1 MQYLLN
7 HGRNKME
14 KKTLVAPFDGLYIG
28 SESEV
33 ISNPYSGES
42 VLLDPLAVAV
52 YDTIKGA
59 EAIENYSMVR
69 KGLEWF
75 RKNYPEEYMVLLD

>member
-14 KKTLVAPFDGLYIG
+14 KKTLAAPFDGLYIG
-28 SESEV
+28 SEPEV

-59 EAIENYSMVR
+59 EATENYSMVR

-75 RKNYPEEYMVLLD
+75 RKHYPEEYMVLLD

>member
-1 MQYLLN
+1 M
-7 HGRNKME
+7 K
-14 KKTLVAPFDGLYIG
+14 KKTLVPPFEDLCIG
-28 SESEV
+28 SESKI

-59 EAIENYSMVR
+59 EVFEDYPMVR
-69 KGLEWF
+69 KGLDWF
-75 RKNYPEEYMVLLD
+75 RKHYPAEYMVLLD

>member
-7 HGRNKME
+7 HGRIKME
-14 KKTLVAPFDGLYIG
+14 KKTLAAPFDGLFIG
-28 SESEV
+28 SEPEV

-59 EAIENYSMVR
+59 EVIEDYSRVR

>member
-1 MQYLLN
+1 
-7 HGRNKME
+7 ME
-14 KKTLVAPFDGLYIG
+14 KKTLAAPFEGLFIG

-42 VLLDPLAVAV
+42 VLLEPLAVAV

-59 EAIENYSMVR
+59 EVIEDYPRVR

-75 RKNYPEEYMVLLD
+75 RKNYPKEYMVLLD

>member
-1 MQYLLN
+1 
-7 HGRNKME
+7 ME
-14 KKTLVAPFDGLYIG
+14 KKTLAAPFDGLFIG
-28 SESEV
+28 SEPEV

-59 EAIENYSMVR
+59 EVIEDYSRVR

>member
-1 MQYLLN
+1 
-7 HGRNKME
+7 ME
-14 KKTLVAPFDGLYIG
+14 KKTLAAPLDGLFIG
-28 SESEV
+28 SEPEV

-59 EAIENYSMVR
+59 EVIEDYSRVR

-75 RKNYPEEYMVLLD
+75 RKHYPAEYMVLLD

>member
-1 MQYLLN
+1 
-7 HGRNKME
+7 ME
-14 KKTLVAPFDGLYIG
+14 KKTLAAPFDGLYIG

-59 EAIENYSMVR
+59 EATENYSMVR

-75 RKNYPEEYMVLLD
+75 RKHYPEEYMVLLD

>member
-1 MQYLLN
+1 
-7 HGRNKME
+7 ME
-14 KKTLVAPFDGLYIG
+14 KKTLAAPFDGLYIG
-28 SESEV
+28 SEPEV

-59 EAIENYSMVR
+59 EATENYSMVR

-75 RKNYPEEYMVLLD
+75 RKHYPEEYMVLLD

>member
-1 MQYLLN
+1 
-7 HGRNKME
+7 ME
-14 KKTLVAPFDGLYIG
+14 KKTLAAPFDGLYIG
-28 SESEV
+28 SEPEV
-33 ISNPYSGES
+33 ISNPYSGAS

-59 EAIENYSMVR
+59 EATENYSMVR

-75 RKNYPEEYMVLLD
+75 RKHYPEEYMVLLD

>member
-14 KKTLVAPFDGLYIG
+14 KKTLAAPFDGLYIG

-59 EAIENYSMVR
+59 EATENYSMVR

>member
-1 MQYLLN
+1 
-7 HGRNKME
+7 ME
-14 KKTLVAPFDGLYIG
+14 KKTLAAPFDGLYIG

-59 EAIENYSMVR
+59 EATENYSMVR